1 MNGIGVNESITLH
14 TPAWLWGLRIGTGAF
29 GVLWVV
35 SLVIGT
41 KRKKKFMAE
50 NPKPQKPVKV

>member
-1 MNGIGVNESITLH
+1 MNGIGVNESITRN
-14 TPAWLWGLRIGTGAF
+14 TAPWQYGLGIGAGAF

-35 SLVIGT
+35 SLIIGT